1 MPNDTVSHAPSSI
14 VMLTRHAEVARLADQ
29 IRRDGAMALDTEF
42 ISENSYRPALALLQV
57 ATRDGCY
64 LIDPLVGDPDGPTDD
79 PIWEAMA
86 DPSVRTIVHAHE
98 HESQFCLQRSGQ
110 PPGNLFDVQLAAA
123 FSGHHFPIAYG
134 QLVESEFRTSLG
146 PSQSRTNWLRRP
158 LTDAQ
163 QRYAAD
169 DVRWLFKLHD
179 RFLRRWERQD
189 QRQHSA
195 WLREETSQRLVRMQE
210 RDADRWRRMSGVN
223 KLSRRARAVL
233 RELAGWRDALAERR
247 NVPRQRVADDNLLV
261 AIAATCPTTT
271 AELSSVRGAGKLK
284 ATDYESALE
293 RIVQALQLP
302 EEALPEL
309 SRQRSTPRPQRAV
322 VLFLESVLAAACA
335 EHGVSSEV
343 VGGSAQLRSVI
354 AWHRNGRH
362 PGRRPELLSG
372 WRAEVIGDALVRAL
386 DGQVTLRIDRP
397 HSKDPVKVEDRLSA
411 SRSSEGDDRATESR

>member
-1 MPNDTVSHAPSSI
+1 MPNETVSHAPSSV

-29 IRRDGAMALDTEF
+29 IRRDGEMALDTEF

-64 LIDPLVGDPDGPTDD
+64 LIDPLVGDPDGPTDE

-86 DPSVRTIVHAHE
+86 DPSVCTIVHAHE

-134 QLVESEFRTSLG
+134 QLVESEFGTPLG
-146 PSQSRTNWLRRP
+146 PSQSRTNWMRRP
-158 LTDAQ
+158 LTAAQ

-169 DVRWLFKLHD
+169 DVRWLFQLHD
-179 RFLRRWERQD
+179 RFLGRWEGQD
-189 QRQHSA
+189 QGQHLA

-210 RDADRWRRMSGVN
+210 RDGDRWRRISGVN
-223 KLSRRARAVL
+223 KLSRRARGVL
-233 RELAGWRDALAERR
+233 RELSGWRDALAERR
-247 NVPRQRVADDNLLV
+247 NVPRQRVAEDRLLV
-261 AIAATCPTTT
+261 AIAASCPTTT

-284 ATDYESALE
+284 ASDYESALE
-293 RIVQALQLP
+293 CIGQALQLP
-302 EEALPEL
+302 EEALTEL
-309 SRQRSTPRPQRAV
+309 SKARSTPKPQRAV

-335 EHGVSSEV
+335 EHGISSEV

-354 AWHRNGRH
+354 AWHHNGREESRQ
-362 PGRRPELLSG
+362 PALLSG
-372 WRAEVIGDALVRAL
+372 WRGEVIGDALVRAL
-386 DGQVTLRIDRP
+386 DGELTLRINLP
-397 HSKDPVKVEDRLSA
+397 HSRVPLEVEERVSA
-411 SRSSEGDDRATESR
+411 SRWSEGDDRAKESR